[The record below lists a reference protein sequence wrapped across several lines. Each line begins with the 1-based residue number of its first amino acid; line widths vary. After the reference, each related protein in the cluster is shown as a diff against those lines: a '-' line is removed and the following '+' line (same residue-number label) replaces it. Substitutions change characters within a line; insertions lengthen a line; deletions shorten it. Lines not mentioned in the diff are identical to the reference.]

1 MNVHRDGRGTD
12 VAGPIRHNWPTGPF
26 YNLTECACFLV
37 LWMVFLDYVASGDE
51 AMFNVY
57 AR

>member
-26 YNLTECACFLV
+26 YNLTIDCQIDRQLV
-37 LWMVFLDYVASGDE
+37 SVSQSVSTFPSVFLS
-51 AMFNVY
+51 
-57 AR
+57 R